1 MTGIASLRTRLRRLE
16 QRSPAEPVI
25 VFCRSFVG
33 RSGEPVRIEGGPGAW
48 TREAGESTAELRA
61 RVAAACRT
69 SPAPIVTLSEVNAA

>member
-33 RSGEPVRIEGGPGAW
+33 RCGEPVRIEGAPGAW
-48 TREAGESTAELRA
+48 TREPGETTAELRA
-61 RVAAACRT
+61 RVAAACKA
-69 SPAPIVTLSEVNAA
+69 SPVPIVTLSEVNVS